1 MNTLKTTSDAKSI
14 HASIFPHLAKRLSD
28 LGNLLD
34 SVSTKISPGSEASE
48 ENISAEVFETEIISQ
63 TTVPAKILAEL
74 SKPLYEKVVCDIPFL
89 VLDSTKKLVAR
100 QDALSKLRYI
110 YIYYLS
116 TLLKSSQRPL
126 AFICSTLY
134 FIDNYTYTIVCTM
147 YYPFPKYK

>member
-1 MNTLKTTSDAKSI
+1 MNTLTTTSDAKSI

-34 SVSTKISPGSEASE
+34 SVSTKISPGSEASD
-48 ENISAEVFETEIISQ
+48 ENISAEVFEAEIISQ

-110 YIYYLS
+110 YIHV
-116 TLLKSSQRPL
+116 LLK
-126 AFICSTLY
+126 Y
-134 FIDNYTYTIVCTM
+134 FTKKLTKALGLHLFNIIFY
-147 YYPFPKYK
+147 

>member
-1 MNTLKTTSDAKSI
+1 MNTLTTTSDAKSI

-34 SVSTKISPGSEASE
+34 SVSTKISPGSEASDD
-48 ENISAEVFETEIISQ
+48 ENISAEVFEAEIISQ

-116 TLLKSSQRPL
+116 
-126 AFICSTLY
+126 ILY
-134 FIDNYTYTIVCTM
+134 
-147 YYPFPKYK
+147 

>member
-1 MNTLKTTSDAKSI
+1 MNTLTTTSDAKSI

-34 SVSTKISPGSEASE
+34 SVSTKISPGSEVSD
-48 ENISAEVFETEIISQ
+48 ENISAEVFEAEIISQ

-110 YIYYLS
+110 YIYYLLS

-147 YYPFPKYK
+147 YPFPKYV

>member
-1 MNTLKTTSDAKSI
+1 MNTLTTTSDAKSI

-34 SVSTKISPGSEASE
+34 SVSTKISPGSEASDD
-48 ENISAEVFETEIISQ
+48 ENISAEVFEAEIISQ

-100 QDALSKLRYI
+100 QDALSKLRYK
-110 YIYYLS
+110 YIHILLIS
-116 TLLKSSQRPL
+116 TLLKKLTKAL
-126 AFICSTLY
+126 ALHLFNIIFY
-134 FIDNYTYTIVCTM
+134 
-147 YYPFPKYK
+147 